1 MWPLIDPRTLVTMH
15 LNQEYDDDRGNRY
28 QSYQPALVERIHSF
42 NNTRRSRDQSEQRR
56 QDTAFESRLNEV
68 RLNEEQNAAV
78 RWAYVVDAHRNMRG
92 QAVLDRITHIRPF
105 QRRDPKTKMLESII
119 VPMGDIDLDP
129 LMKAPFSK
137 KLMYMERHSEHETA
151 VAPPPPLIEIYD

>member
-15 LNQEYDDDRGNRY
+15 LNQEYDDDRGKRY

-56 QDTAFESRLNEV
+56 QDTAFERRLNEV

-78 RWAYVVDAHRNMRG
+78 RWAYVVHSSNKFVVRIV
-92 QAVLDRITHIRPF
+92 VL
-105 QRRDPKTKMLESII
+105 
-119 VPMGDIDLDP
+119 
-129 LMKAPFSK
+129 
-137 KLMYMERHSEHETA
+137 Y
-151 VAPPPPLIEIYD
+151 Y